1 MGPTTDMGL
10 QPPIDQAT
18 LDLHF
23 EKVEVPADGAF
34 IVAGVTGEVRDV
46 ATPSEKTP
54 LPVAPLP
61 DFTAAQLAGHGVTAE
76 ISNYTIDSAFYT
88 YFKQGALSYFLDAQ
102 ILDDG
107 TRTTLATDSP
117 VWGVLEYEWD
127 KVFDGPK
134 NVSLLLEASSQPRV
148 TILENGITLG
158 TDFDFTF
165 IADNSSEGEAVNPVT
180 LVVFTCPLVTAADL
194 TVNATSGPIAIVPY
208 VHNDTTCVMSNKSS
222 PIQPIGPSPL
232 QFLNEILLPQWLPGL
247 VDQLNGLIGGGIE
260 IPVFEADTPNGLLQV
275 HVENASLALGVD
287 GIATAGVDISGE
299 IVSASQ
305 GRRSQGPSQLS
316 RLAADF
322 KRTILHQRTDA
333 FVETEAVSLLI

>member
-1 MGPTTDMGL
+1 MG
-10 QPPIDQAT
+10 
-18 LDLHF
+18 
-23 EKVEVPADGAF
+23 
-34 IVAGVTGEVRDV
+34 VRDV

-102 ILDDG
+102 TLDDG
-107 TRTTLATDSP
+107 TRTTLATDS
-117 VWGVLEYEWD
+117 
-127 KVFDGPK
+127 
-134 NVSLLLEASSQPRV
+134 
-148 TILENGITLG
+148 
-158 TDFDFTF
+158 DFTF

-194 TVNATSGPIAIVPY
+194 KVNATKGPIAIVPY

-260 IPVFEADTPNGLLQV
+260 IP
-275 HVENASLALGVD
+275 
-287 GIATAGVDISGE
+287 
-299 IVSASQ
+299 
-305 GRRSQGPSQLS
+305 
-316 RLAADF
+316 
-322 KRTILHQRTDA
+322 
-333 FVETEAVSLLI
+333 